1 MFGYVYITT
10 NLINGKTYVGKHR
23 HSYFDKKYYGSG
35 KHLKSAI
42 NKYGIENFKVEVLE
56 WCNSNKELANK
67 EVFYI
72 KLLKPEYNIWY
83 MPQEYSY
90 SQYKWQKGHIPV
102 NKGIKLTKEQKE
114 IISIK
119 TKEAMKRPDVKEK
132 CMKGSLRMKDS
143 DKREEMR
150 QIMLKRMTPEFKSYI
165 SNQVKKAISRED
177 VKKRHVENTKKAM
190 RRPDVRLNFLLGL
203 QRKQKRYNKE
213 LKQDQLEEI
222 ENLMKERRVRL
233 TNENQ

>member
-1 MFGYVYITT
+1 MFGYVYKTT

-23 HSYFDKKYYGSG
+23 RSYFDKKYYGSG

-67 EVFYI
+67 EIFYI
-72 KLLKPEYNIWY
+72 ELLKPEYNIWH
-83 MPQEYSY
+83 MPQEYSDN
-90 SQYKWQKGHIPV
+90 QYCWQKGHIPY
-102 NKGIKLTKEQKE
+102 NKGTKLSEEQKRK
-114 IISIK
+114 ISQK

-132 CMKGSLRMKDS
+132 SMKGSLRMKDS

-150 QIMLKRMTPEFKSYI
+150 QIMLKKMTPEFKSYI
-165 SNQVKKAISRED
+165 SEQTKKAMSRED
-177 VKKRHVENTKKAM
+177 VKKRNIENTKKAM
-190 RRPDVRLNFLLGL
+190 WRPDVRLNFLLGL
-203 QRKQKRYNKE
+203 QRRQKRYDKE

>member
-1 MFGYVYITT
+1 MFGYVYKTT

-23 HSYFDKKYYGSG
+23 RSYFDKKYYGSG

-83 MPQEYSY
+83 MPQEYSD

-102 NKGIKLTKEQKE
+102 NKGIKLTKEQRE
-114 IISIK
+114 FISIK
-119 TKEAMKRPDVKEK
+119 TKEAMAKPEIKAK
-132 CMKGSLRMKDS
+132 SYKGSMRMKDS
-143 DKREEMR
+143 DKREQMR

-165 SNQVKKAISRED
+165 SKQVKKAISRED
-177 VKKRHVENTKKAM
+177 VKKRHIENTKKAM

-222 ENLMKERRVRL
+222 ENLIKERRVRL

>member
-1 MFGYVYITT
+1 MFGYVYKTT

-23 HSYFDKKYYGSG
+23 RSYFDKKYYGSG

-83 MPQEYSY
+83 MPQEYSDN
-90 SQYKWQKGHIPV
+90 QYKWQKGHIPV

-114 IISIK
+114 FISIK
-119 TKEAMKRPDVKEK
+119 TKEAMAKPEIKAK
-132 CMKGSLRMKDS
+132 SYKGSMRMKDS
-143 DKREEMR
+143 DKREQMR

-165 SNQVKKAISRED
+165 SKQVKKAISRED
-177 VKKRHVENTKKAM
+177 VKKRHIENTKKAM

-222 ENLMKERRVRL
+222 ENLIKERRVRL